1 MAALCRVGDTF
12 RFGQSSRMYV
22 LTGPQ
27 DLMPQEGLSKQQK
40 KQLAMLEAAQVG
52 CGSVIPAQLFCCDVQ
67 RTGCCCCDHANV
79 GLTCRRW

>member
-1 MAALCRVGDTF
+1 MFYRVGDTF

-40 KQLAMLEAAQVG
+40 KQLALLEAAQV
-52 CGSVIPAQLFCCDVQ
+52 CGHGALQVACD
-67 RTGCCCCDHANV
+67 TV
-79 GLTCRRW
+79 GILSHLARSCTRQSL